1 MTPRRPSNPRSV
13 KVGQAG
19 SPSALG
25 MTLIEVMI
33 AITLVALLMTGMLF
47 AMRISLNSLGKTND
61 RLIANRRVTGAQRIL
76 EQQIA
81 GFMPVHA
88 TSTPGAVGQ
97 VGFNVLFFQGESQ
110 SMRFVSTYSL
120 RDASRGVPHI
130 LEFQVIPGVEGGVRL
145 IVNEVPYTGPLSAG
159 ATVTGQVPGG
169 AFGAMTTFSPIETGA
184 GSFVLADKL
193 ATCHFTFQ
201 ELRQP
206 PEFQRWYDTWTKAEW
221 PSAIRIEMTPL
232 RADPGMLKMMTV
244 TAPVRL
250 TKSPLQLYGDF

>member
-1 MTPRRPSNPRSV
+1 MKLSRPKS
-13 KVGQAG
+13 
-19 SPSALG
+19 G

-81 GFMPVHA
+81 GFMPVKA
-88 TSTPGAVGQ
+88 GSAPNVVGQ
-97 VGFNVLFFQGESQ
+97 IGFNVLFFQGESQ

-120 RDASRGVPHI
+120 RDASRGAPHI
-130 LEFQVIPGVEGGVRL
+130 LEFQVIPGAEEGVRL
-145 IVNEVPYTGPLSAG
+145 IVNEWPYTGPLSAG
-159 ATVTGQVPGG
+159 AMVTGQVPGG
-169 AFGAMTTFSPIETGA
+169 EFGAMTTFRPIEPGP

-193 ATCHFTFQ
+193 AGCRFSFQ

-206 PEFQRWYDTWTKAEW
+206 PEYQRWYETWTKQEW

-232 RADPGMLKMMTV
+232 NAQPGMLKMVTV

-250 TKSPLQLYGDF
+250 TKSPLQFYADF

>member
-1 MTPRRPSNPRSV
+1 MTVNRS
-13 KVGQAG
+13 K
-19 SPSALG
+19 SG

-81 GFMPVHA
+81 GFMPVKA
-88 TSTPGAVGQ
+88 GSAPNVVGQ
-97 VGFNVLFFQGESQ
+97 VGFSVLFFQGESQ

-130 LEFQVIPGVEGGVRL
+130 LEFQVIPGAEEGVRL
-145 IVNEVPYTGPLSAG
+145 IVNEWPYTGPLSAG
-159 ATVTGQVPGG
+159 AMVTGQVPGG
-169 AFGAMTTFSPIETGA
+169 EFGATTTFRPIEPGP

-193 ATCHFTFQ
+193 AACRFTFQ

-206 PEFQRWYDTWTKAEW
+206 PEFQRWYETWTKQEW

-232 RADPGMLKMMTV
+232 KAEPGMLKMMTV

-250 TKSPLQLYGDF
+250 TKSPMQVYSDF